1 LVKGKDAD
9 GLDMFLA
16 NSGHRTHSKKS
27 SVLVATARDREPSLG
42 LVSNLFDF
50 LELLLQGY
58 RKVMGSKK
66 KRLSIYIF
74 TTANW
79 AENCPAGRIDESI
92 EGLVK
97 SMVKS
102 GLRDRRVAI
111 QMIQFGNDTRGTERL
126 EYLDNLKDY
135 NPEVEM

>member
-1 LVKGKDAD
+1 LVKGKDDD

-27 SVLVATARDREPSLG
+27 SVLVDTARDREPSLG
-42 LVSNLFDF
+42 LTSNLFDF
-50 LELLLQGY
+50 LALLLQGY
-58 RKVMGSKK
+58 RKDMGLK

-79 AENCPAGRIDESI
+79 AENCPAGRIDEI
-92 EGLVK
+92 IQGLAK

-111 QMIQFGNDTRGTERL
+111 QMIQFGNDAQGTKRL
-126 EYLDNLKDY
+126 EYLDNLKNY